1 MITLFAALSA
11 GAKTYLRCNFSIFFF
26 NDLTER
32 LGGCLYKCGCFGKR
46 FRSIKESIT
55 QLSQN
60 SNEMN
65 NDSLNTRT
73 RGTLIQRST
82 LQPRI
87 SVDIKRNRKRSDSVL
102 WQKPLHQQKCQKGKV
117 TTQTTPQKSSIRE
130 LSIYVLLKS
139 ALIELKSFLI
149 V

>member
-1 MITLFAALSA
+1 MFAIQYICSH
-11 GAKTYLRCNFSIFFF
+11 I
-26 NDLTER
+26 EVPVHV
-32 LGGCLYKCGCFGKR
+32 GKR

-65 NDSLNTRT
+65 NDTLNTRT
-73 RGTLIQRST
+73 RGTLLQRST

-87 SVDIKRNRKRSDSVL
+87 SVDIKRKRKRSDSVL

-117 TTQTTPQKSSIRE
+117 TTQTTPQKSSIKQR
-130 LSIYVLLKS
+130 LRTDLGRSVGVTKATQLVWLTGLRAHLPTNRNS
-139 ALIELKSFLI
+139 RLIKRTH